1 MSDSVS
7 GGSLWL
13 ETVSTGAARPRLEG
27 ESAYDVVVLGAG
39 ITGLTTAL
47 LLKRQGVQVAVLEAG
62 RVGTGATG
70 HSTAKVTALQSTLY
84 SQIRA
89 RHSADATASY
99 AAANQAAV
107 EKIVELV
114 AEEGID
120 CDLGRCPATTYATD
134 DEESRSV
141 EREANAAVEAGLPV
155 QWGNLAELPFPVR
168 AAVSLDR
175 QVAFHPVRYLE
186 GLAAVVDGDGSA
198 VFELSR
204 AQSVTEGSP
213 CRVHTT
219 EGAVRADRV
228 IVATHY
234 PVLDRGMYF
243 SRLEPERSYCIAAR
257 VAGTPPWSLS
267 INAGS
272 PKWST
277 RSWGNLLI
285 VCGQSH
291 TTGQRDIGSE
301 RYRRLEDFARA
312 HWNVEAITNHWS
324 AQDPHS
330 YDQFPFVGPYMPGS
344 SRLFVASGFMK
355 WGLSAG
361 TAAGMML
368 ADLFADRSN
377 PWLPAFSPTRVSPT
391 SLPYLARMN
400 ARVGAEMLG
409 DRLQPGEV
417 GSAEE
422 IPRNQGRVLRRGA
435 SLTGVYRDETG
446 ATHGVSMRCTHLG
459 CLVRFNAAERTW
471 DCPCHGSRFDIDGG
485 VLEGPATR
493 PLENQQ
499 VPQYQEPQAPD
510 NGTSGT

>member
-13 ETVSTGAARPRLEG
+13 DTASTGAPRPRLEG
-27 ESAYDVVVLGAG
+27 ESTYDVVVLGAG
-39 ITGLTTAL
+39 ITGLTVAL
-47 LLKRQGVQVAVLEAG
+47 LLKRRGVRVAVLEAG
-62 RVGTGATG
+62 RVGQGTTG

-107 EKIVELV
+107 EQIVQLA

-120 CDLGRCPATTYATD
+120 CELERCPATTYATD

-141 EREANAAVEAGLPV
+141 ERETNAAEEAGVPV
-155 QWGNLAELPFPVR
+155 QRANLAELPFPVR

-186 GLAAVVDGDGSA
+186 GLAAAVDGDGSA

-204 AQSVTEGSP
+204 AESVTEGSP
-213 CRVHTT
+213 CRVHTA
-219 EGAVRADRV
+219 EGAIRADRV
-228 IVATHY
+228 VVATHY
-234 PVLDRGMYF
+234 PVLDRGLYF

-272 PKWST
+272 PKCST

-291 TTGQRDIGSE
+291 TTGQRGIGTE
-301 RYRRLEDFARA
+301 RYRRLEDFART
-312 HWNVEAITNHWS
+312 HWDVDAITNRWS
-324 AQDPHS
+324 AQDPLA
-330 YDQFPFVGPYMPGS
+330 YDQFPFVGPYTPAS

-368 ADLFADRSN
+368 ADLLADRSN
-377 PWLPAFSPTRVSPT
+377 PWLPAFSPTRASPT

-400 ARVGAEMLG
+400 TRVGADMLG

-422 IPRNQGRVLRRGA
+422 VPRKQGRVLRRGA
-435 SLTGVYRDETG
+435 SLTGVYRDERG
-446 ATHGVSMRCTHLG
+446 AAHGVSLRCTHLG

-493 PLENQQ
+493 PLETRD
-499 VPQYQEPQAPD
+499 VPEPPE
-510 NGTSGT
+510 TSGSGG